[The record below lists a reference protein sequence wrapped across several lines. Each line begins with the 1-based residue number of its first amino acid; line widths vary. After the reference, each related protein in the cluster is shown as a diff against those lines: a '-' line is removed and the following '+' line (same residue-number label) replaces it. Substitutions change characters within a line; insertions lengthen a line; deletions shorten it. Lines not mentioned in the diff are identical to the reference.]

1 MKIRR
6 SKPSLQDG
14 GTLRDFISRIEQGIY
29 IVTPDGR
36 IVDANP
42 AMLEIFGAESVEQLQ
57 QYRSDDLVV
66 DPHVRAERQR
76 MLTED
81 GWIRDY
87 HYEIRCLDGTIRRVR
102 DTVFTQRD
110 DCGDVEAFHGIL
122 DVVDPPPH
130 AEAEAP
136 PEAPLGAFFTGAP
149 AGLAILDADLHFV
162 RINRRLAEMH
172 VLPVEDHIGRPVRE
186 ALPGLAAIVEPILR
200 QVLQTGVPAVNI
212 ELTTED
218 PQTPRLARV
227 WRFSAFPLGPVHE
240 SPTGV
245 GVLVI
250 DITDAKR
257 VEQQARLD
265 GRYLAAL
272 IDGSPLAMVTLDPSS
287 RIVSANQAFER
298 LFLTSRADVTG
309 HDLDELVAPPEHREA
324 ARRFTE
330 RTQLGEQLRIDVKRR
345 RSDGVDI
352 FVRVH
357 SSPIILDG
365 QHVGA
370 FVIYEDLR
378 APS

>member
-6 SKPSLQDG
+6 PKLSLQDG

-66 DPHVRAERQR
+66 DPQVRAERRR
-76 MLTED
+76 MLAED

-110 DCGDVEAFHGIL
+110 DSGHVEAFYGVL
-122 DVVDPPPH
+122 DVVDPPPPSGP
-130 AEAEAP
+130 EEQR
-136 PEAPLGAFFTGAP
+136 EAPLGAFFTGAP

-162 RINRRLAEMH
+162 RINRRLAELH
-172 VLPVEDHIGRPVRE
+172 VLPMEDHIGRPLRE

-218 PQTPRLARV
+218 PQSPRLARV
-227 WRFSAFPLGPVHE
+227 WRFSAFPIGPAQE

-245 GVLVI
+245 GVVVI
-250 DITDAKR
+250 DITDTKR

-265 GRYLAAL
+265 GRYLTAL
-272 IDGSPLAMVTLDPSS
+272 IEGSPLAMVTLDPSS
-287 RIVSANQAFER
+287 RIVSANRAFER
-298 LFLTSRADVTG
+298 LFLASREDIAG
-309 HDLDELVAPPEHREA
+309 QDLDEVVAPPEHQEA
-324 ARRFTE
+324 ARRLTQ

-345 RSDGVDI
+345 RRDGVDI

-370 FVIYEDLR
+370 FVIYDDLQ